1 MTELS
6 VRTPGDSSE
15 DRPQLSPW
23 RVAVALVLL
32 ASALGAASVWV
43 KEQVAGATHAVTK
56 STWFAPYVD
65 TTLTPT
71 LQFQDPSVNPA
82 RQAVLG
88 FVVAA
93 NPRSCVPSWGANYS
107 LAQAESDLSLDN
119 RITQYESIGGSLAIS
134 FGGRDNTE
142 LSVACTNVDTLA
154 RDYLSVIDRY
164 HANVMDFDVEGAA
177 LDNWTSIQRRA
188 LAVARVEK
196 SVAQRGGHLA
206 VWLTL
211 PGETDG
217 LQSNALAV
225 VSAFLHA
232 KVALAGVNIMA
243 MDFTPSPADMRVAT
257 ESALRAL
264 DGQLAALFP
273 RYGIAL
279 SGTELW
285 NHLGVTVMIGE
296 NDTAPQ
302 RFTLD
307 DARALTGFAKAQHL
321 GRVSMWSLNRDSQCG
336 TAYAEVG
343 VLSNTCS
350 GTPQDTLGFSHVFT
364 ALTGTP
370 GLAPPVRAPMN
381 TNVADNPATSPY
393 PIWQPEVPYPLRYL
407 VVRDGNIYQAKWY
420 NVGQDPATQVQ
431 YDWQTP
437 WLLIGPVLAGDVAP
451 TTTTLAPSTYPAW
464 SPTVHYQAGQR
475 VLLDGLPYQAK
486 WYNTA
491 TSPAAEATNPSG
503 SPWTPLFTIPG
514 EPANSN
520 P

>member
-1 MTELS
+1 MTERS
-6 VRTPGDSSE
+6 VRTPDDSPSE
-15 DRPQLSPW
+15 DRPQFSPW
-23 RVAVALVLL
+23 RVAVALILL

-43 KEQVAGATHAVTK
+43 KDQVAGATHTVTK

-93 NPRSCVPSWGANYS
+93 TPHSCLPSWGASYS

-119 RITQYESIGGSLAIS
+119 RVTQYESIGGSLAIS

-142 LSVACTNVDTLA
+142 LSLACTKVDTLA
-154 RDYLSVIDRY
+154 RDYLAVIDRY

-177 LDNWTSIQRRA
+177 LDNWNSIQRRA

-211 PGETDG
+211 PGEIDG

-232 KVALAGVNIMA
+232 RVALAGVNIMA
-243 MDFTPSPADMRVAT
+243 MDFTPSPANMEVAT

-273 RYGIAL
+273 RYGVNL

-296 NDTAPQ
+296 NDAAPQ

-307 DARALTGFAKAQHL
+307 DARALTGFARTQRL

-336 TAYAEVG
+336 AAYAEVG

-350 GTPQDTLGFSHVFT
+350 GTPQDALGFSHAFT

-370 GLAPPVRAPMN
+370 
-381 TNVADNPATSPY
+381 
-393 PIWQPEVPYPLRYL
+393 
-407 VVRDGNIYQAKWY
+407 
-420 NVGQDPATQVQ
+420 
-431 YDWQTP
+431 
-437 WLLIGPVLAGDVAP
+437 
-451 TTTTLAPSTYPAW
+451 
-464 SPTVHYQAGQR
+464 
-475 VLLDGLPYQAK
+475 
-486 WYNTA
+486 
-491 TSPAAEATNPSG
+491 
-503 SPWTPLFTIPG
+503 
-514 EPANSN
+514 
-520 P
+520 